1 LAISR
6 KEEKRALDAEEF
18 ELVDRTHHPQV
29 ADLSDTELRDL
40 IKLVRDRRDRAKD
53 MASRRRREMR
63 GKAAPRGAEASK
75 ADDGSRLKTEVLAM
89 AVRRLNAERSRR
101 EAGATGEE

>member
-1 LAISR
+1 MAISR
-6 KEEKRALDAEEF
+6 KEEKRALDTEEF
-18 ELVDRTHHPQV
+18 ELVERTHHPQV
-29 ADLSDTELRDL
+29 ADLSDKELRDL

-53 MASRRRREMR
+53 VASRRRREMR

-75 ADDGSRLKTEVLAM
+75 QDTGSHLKTEVLAM

-101 EAGATGEE
+101 ETGAVAAE